1 MPQKKKRRGPGEGFI
16 EELPS
21 GKWRSGFT
29 NGKTRKGKQRKVTA
43 TFGTY
48 AEAVLWRNEQLD
60 IKSKGRLVVDSGVLL
75 EQWLD
80 QWLKSMKA
88 HSARN
93 SLLIY
98 ERITQKYLIPEL
110 GDCRLNQLD
119 PLLIEQMVGRLA
131 ERGVS
136 SADMHK
142 SVKVLRQ
149 SLKDAVRLK
158 MLYANPADRAR
169 LPRVVRKEM
178 RCWTRDEAQR
188 FLASSFGHRLYP
200 LWALA
205 LDTGMRQGEL
215 LALCWGDINL
225 DEGYLDVK
233 HTLEEIRGEFRLK
246 EPKTAKSR
254 RRIWLGAAAL
264 AALRAIKD
272 RPGPLSKGASGAKVF
287 HTRTN
292 NWLYRDNL
300 CVYLRNAI
308 REAGVPRIRFHD
320 IRHTNAT
327 LLLAAGVG
335 IKTVSERLGHANV
348 GITME
353 TYAHV
358 LPGEQKAVAAVSGA
372 LFAPVSHTHPTEA
385 DKQTEVQVNGISPKE
400 YEAMRCDDFQ
410 FTEQLS

>member
-1 MPQKKKRRGPGEGFI
+1 MPRNKKRRGPGEGFI
-16 EELPS
+16 EQLPS
-21 GKWRSGFT
+21 GKWRAGFT
-29 NGKTRKGKQRKVTA
+29 NGKTREDKQRKVQL
-43 TFGTY
+43 TFDTY
-48 AEAVLWRNEQLD
+48 REAAFWLNEQIE
-60 IKSKGRLVVDSGVLL
+60 IKNKGRLVVDSGLLL
-75 EQWLD
+75 EQWLEE
-80 QWLKSMKA
+80 WLKSMKA

-98 ERITQKYLIPEL
+98 ERCIKKYLVPEL

-119 PLLIEQMVGRLA
+119 PLLIEQMVGRLV

-136 SADMHK
+136 SADRHK

-158 MLYANPADRAR
+158 KLYANPADKAR
-169 LPRVVRKEM
+169 LPKVVRKEM
-178 RCWTRDEAQR
+178 RCWTKEEAQR
-188 FLASSFGHRLYP
+188 FLASAFDHRLYP

-215 LALCWGDINL
+215 LALRWGDINL

-246 EPKTAKSR
+246 EPKTPKSR
-254 RRIWLGAAAL
+254 RRIWLGSTAL
-264 AALRAIKD
+264 AALWAIKD

-287 HTRTN
+287 HTSTG
-292 NWLYRDNL
+292 NWLNRDNL
-300 CVYLRNAI
+300 CVYLRTAI
-308 REAGVPRIRFHD
+308 LNAGVPRIRFHD

-372 LFAPVSHTHPTEA
+372 LFVPVSPSHPIGE
-385 DKQTEVQVNGISPKE
+385 DKQTEVQVNSFSPKE